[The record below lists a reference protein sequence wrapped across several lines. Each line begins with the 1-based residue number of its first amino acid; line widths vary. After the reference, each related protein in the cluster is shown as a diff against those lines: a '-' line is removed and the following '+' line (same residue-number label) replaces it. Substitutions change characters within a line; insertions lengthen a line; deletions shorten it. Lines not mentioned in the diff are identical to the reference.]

1 MQEYIPLSAGV
12 GLRSVRTEI
21 SSDPSKVL
29 LERPGRR
36 LVTVKSVAMNCH
48 FIECE
53 VLPVAVQV
61 KLTEGIEAYSVTTT
75 LRDFGVSEVILTSAF
90 FAEERRERIHYS
102 MCLNQACTCMH
113 VVRFIL

>member
-1 MQEYIPLSAGV
+1 M
-12 GLRSVRTEI
+12 RTEI
-21 SSDPSKVL
+21 SSSPLKVL
-29 LERPGRR
+29 LERSGRR

-48 FIECE
+48 FIESE

-75 LRDFGVSEVILTSAF
+75 LRDFGVSEVILTLVL
-90 FAEERRERIHYS
+90 AEERRERIHYS